1 MATAQRGRIFVR
13 SDDGAPTV
21 VSSRGDNFAARLC
34 RRHRIADLRAAATVG
49 LLPAFVDLD
58 HLERETS
65 RVLRTPAF
73 DREAERR
80 VRAQGPTRDERNRT
94 ARVASHAAQLR
105 ADDLAVA
112 IEPHLPTRPRSELAT
127 RAVQIAT
134 RAPFDVVKLDLADQ
148 DLDLHT
154 DLVLAR
160 DVTLASFGD
169 IRIYRG
175 AALVF
180 ASSTFILRAASARGD
195 LVQVSQ
201 DETHGISLAD
211 HAIHV

>member
-34 RRHRIADLRAAATVG
+34 RRHRIADLRTAATVG
-49 LLPAFVDLD
+49 LLPAFVDVD
-58 HLERETS
+58 ELERQTT

-73 DREAERR
+73 DKEAERR
-80 VRAQGPTRDERNRT
+80 VRAEGPTRDAHNRR
-94 ARVASHAAQLR
+94 ARVAANAAQLR

-112 IEPHLPTRPRSELAT
+112 IEPHIATRARSELAV

-134 RAPFDVVKLDLADQ
+134 RAPFDLVKFDLADQ

-154 DLVLAR
+154 DLVFAR
-160 DVTLASFGD
+160 DVTLATFGD
-169 IRIYRG
+169 LRIYRG

-180 ASSTFILRAASARGD
+180 AASTFILRAASAQGN

-201 DETHGISLAD
+201 SETHGISLAD
-211 HAIHV
+211 HAFHV

>member
-1 MATAQRGRIFVR
+1 MATVQRGRVYVR

-34 RRHRIADLRAAATVG
+34 RRHRIADLRAASTVG
-49 LLPAFVDLD
+49 LLPAFADLD
-58 HLERETS
+58 HLERETR
-65 RVLRTPAF
+65 RVLQTPAF

-80 VRAQGPTRDERNRT
+80 VRAQGRVRDERNRR
-94 ARVASHAAQLR
+94 ARVAAHAAQLR

-112 IEPHLPTRPRSELAT
+112 IEPSVAPRARRELAG

-134 RAPFDVVKLDLADQ
+134 RAPFDVVKLDLEDQ

-154 DLVLAR
+154 DLVFAR

-175 AALVF
+175 ASMVF
-180 ASSTFILRAASARGD
+180 AASSFILRAASARGD
-195 LVQVSQ
+195 LLQVSQ
-201 DETHGISLAD
+201 SEADGISLVD
-211 HAIHV
+211 HAFQV

>member
-1 MATAQRGRIFVR
+1 MAITQRGRVYVR
-13 SDDGAPTV
+13 SDDGGPTV

-34 RRHRIADLRAAATVG
+34 RRHRIADLRAASAVG
-49 LLPAFVDLD
+49 LLPAFADLD
-58 HLERETS
+58 QLEHETS

-80 VRAQGPTRDERNRT
+80 VRAEGRAPNERNRR
-94 ARVASHAAQLR
+94 ARVAANATQLR

-112 IEPHLPTRPRSELAT
+112 IEPHVAPRARRDLAV
-127 RAVQIAT
+127 RAVQVAT
-134 RAPFDVVKLDLADQ
+134 RAPFDIVKFDLEDQ

-154 DLVLAR
+154 DLVFAR
-160 DVTLASFGD
+160 DVTLAAFGD

-175 AALVF
+175 ATLVF
-180 ASSTFILRAASARGD
+180 AASSFILRAASAKGN
-195 LVQVSQ
+195 LIPVTQS
-201 DETHGISLAD
+201 EAHGVSLAD

>member
-1 MATAQRGRIFVR
+1 MATTQRGHVYVR
-13 SDDGAPTV
+13 SDDRGPTV

-34 RRHRIADLRAAATVG
+34 RRHRIADLQAAATVG
-49 LLPAFVDLD
+49 LLPAFADLD

-65 RVLRTPAF
+65 RVLHTPAF

-80 VRAQGPTRDERNRT
+80 VRAQGRVRDERNRR
-94 ARVASHAAQLR
+94 ARVAAHANELR

-112 IEPHLPTRPRSELAT
+112 IEPHIAARARRDLAG

-134 RAPFDVVKLDLADQ
+134 RAPFDIVKLDLEDQ

-154 DLVLAR
+154 DLVFAR

-175 AALVF
+175 AAMVF
-180 ASSTFILRAASARGD
+180 AASSFILRAASAQGN
-195 LVQVSQ
+195 LIQVSAS
-201 DETHGISLAD
+201 ETHGISLAD
-211 HAIHV
+211 HALHV

>member
-1 MATAQRGRIFVR
+1 MAIAHRGRVSVR
-13 SDDGAPTV
+13 SDAGGPTV

-34 RRHRIADLRAAATVG
+34 RRHRVADLRAAATVG
-49 LLPAFVDLD
+49 LLPAFADLD
-58 HLERETS
+58 RLERETS
-65 RVLRTPAF
+65 RVLQTPAF

-80 VRAQGPTRDERNRT
+80 VRAQGRPRDERNRR
-94 ARVASHAAQLR
+94 ARVAAQAALLR

-112 IEPHLPTRPRSELAT
+112 LEPSIAPRARRELAG

-134 RAPFDVVKLDLADQ
+134 RAPFDVVKLDLEDQ

-154 DLVLAR
+154 DLVFAR

-175 AALVF
+175 AAMVF
-180 ASSTFILRAASARGD
+180 AASSFILRAASARGN
-195 LVQVSQ
+195 LLPVSRS
-201 DETHGISLAD
+201 ETAGISLAD

>member
-1 MATAQRGRIFVR
+1 MATTQRGRIYVR
-13 SDDGAPTV
+13 SDDGHPTV

-34 RRHRIADLRAAATVG
+34 RRHRIADLQAAATVG
-49 LLPAFVDLD
+49 LLPAFVDVD
-58 HLERETS
+58 HLERETT

-80 VRAQGPTRDERNRT
+80 VRSEGPAHDARNRQ
-94 ARVASHAAQLR
+94 ARVAASASQLR
-105 ADDLAVA
+105 ADELAVA
-112 IEPHLPTRPRSELAT
+112 IEPHLVKRARSELAV

-134 RAPFDVVKLDLADQ
+134 RAPFDVVKFDLADQ

-154 DLVLAR
+154 DLVFAR

-180 ASSTFILRAASARGD
+180 AASTFILRAASARGD
-195 LVQVSQ
+195 LIQVSQ
-201 DETHGISLAD
+201 GETHGISLAE